1 MTVTKKQ
8 LFPTMLY
15 KVLWVLMAINDI
27 FVTGQTNEEPMIDML
42 NSMQQLLT
50 GDESY
55 FDPLFI
61 DELLTCWKNTH
72 PDLKQ
77 AQDAAWQGMIDYFE
91 MDGFEDDTWGSRNPN
106 KTWFENNATLQD
118 NGIII
123 YEPCNYASNIA
134 YYHPATELCQSK
146 ENLHISEESIIA
158 IIQSFSFLG
167 SGSAFFHGSCTE
179 CGLSFDANMISI
191 LSYAA
196 HQASIEN
203 LNSLGPSCIITD
215 LNSTCRESSGVEIA
229 NSISDM
235 VLTIP
240 VTEWRAQIDNLD
252 MPSFFITFGGLVSSA
267 LTVAFEDETVDALA
281 PFLMNLLSVPEEE
294 QVFILEEYIPEVCN
308 HVINGPQSFLHSS
321 ISLL

>member
-1 MTVTKKQ
+1 MLHEV
-8 LFPTMLY
+8 LFV
-15 KVLWVLMAINDI
+15 VLAISGRV
-27 FVTGQTNEEPMIDML
+27 VTGQGNEGPMIDML

-50 GDESY
+50 GDASY

-61 DELLTCWKNTH
+61 EELQACWEDTH
-72 PDLKQ
+72 PDLKE

-91 MDGFEDDTWGSRNPN
+91 MDGFGNDTWGNRKPN
-106 KTWFENNATLQD
+106 EIWFENNATAQD

-134 YYHPATELCQSK
+134 YYHPATEMCQSR
-146 ENLHISEESIIA
+146 ENLRISEESIIA

-167 SGSAFFHGSCTE
+167 SGSAFYHGSCTQ
-179 CGLSFDANMISI
+179 CGISFDANMISI

-203 LNSLGPSCIITD
+203 LISLGPSCIITD
-215 LNSTCRESSGVEIA
+215 LNSTCRESSGIEIA

-235 VLTIP
+235 VLTMP
-240 VTEWRAQIDNLD
+240 VTEWEDHIESID

-267 LTVAFEDETVDALA
+267 LTLAFEDETVDALA
-281 PFLMNLLSVPEEE
+281 PFLMDLLSMPEDL
-294 QVFILEEYIPEVCN
+294 QAFILEDYIPEVYYPFMILN
-308 HVINGPQSFLHSS
+308 
-321 ISLL
+321 ISVHYRFISTSLVPGSHN